1 MSNPVLF
8 DVTGSGDS
16 SKSVWDMQRLGPL
29 TMAIPNRLT
38 FSVENVQSV
47 KIALSI
53 FRDVAS
59 LLPLLQG

>member
-29 TMAIPNRLT
+29 TMAIPNRRT
-38 FSVENVQSV
+38 FSVENVPSV
-47 KIALSI
+47 KMALSI
-53 FRDVAS
+53 FI
-59 LLPLLQG
+59 QGSHFPSPV